1 MKTKNPLYVVKGKT
15 VLEAHGIWDLLV
27 KKLNLSPVIEVF
39 SKLLFMLLDQ
49 VKDYPTL
56 VAVKKSFEI
65 ILGKIQELLVNFKR
79 A

>member
-15 VLEAHGIWDLLV
+15 VLEANGILDLLV
-27 KKLNLSPVIEVF
+27 KKLNLTPVIEVF
-39 SKLLFMLLDQ
+39 SKLLSMLLEQ

-56 VAVKKSFEI
+56 VAVKKSFETI
-65 ILGKIQELLVNFKR
+65 MEKIQELLLNFKR